1 VAFDVKYFGVW
12 PLIRS
17 AMKRDGSYHIVPD
30 ATAGIEATARR
41 HTRIEAVFRV
51 QYTTIDQ
58 LVVAYSSDL
67 SKGGLFLCTQ
77 TYLPLN
83 AVVRLTLQLPEDG
96 GEIPVICRVVY
107 VRDEA
112 AAASAGKPAG
122 MGLEFLDIADGCT
135 QRIERFIAER
145 PPKLSQ
151 PPPARRALNIV
162 LADDDRLSLAA
173 AASCFRA
180 RGDIVITASNGLDA
194 LAACLKQPPDVILSD
209 VQMPKMDGWQL
220 VRMVRGRPSL
230 SSIPF
235 IFFTQLRGEDER
247 LRAYQLGVDDFVGKP
262 CNAELLLSRADRLIA
277 RLGQNRSPVRQ
288 KTLRGDLEQVSLP
301 SVLNFLELERK
312 TGVLLLVGAYTAR
325 VFIAEGR
332 ALRIE
337 RESDALAL
345 SPRALMNQLLSWK
358 SGQFEF
364 AVGEVAGP
372 DLLGCS
378 LMTLLLDHA
387 RINDEESRGA

>member
-1 VAFDVKYFGVW
+1 
-12 PLIRS
+12 
-17 AMKRDGSYHIVPD
+17 MKRDGSYRVVPL
-30 ATAGIEATARR
+30 APPSSEVTERQ
-41 HTRIEAVFRV
+41 HPRIEAVFRV
-51 QYTTIDQ
+51 EYTTIDQ

-67 SKGGLFLCTQ
+67 SKGGVFLCTQ

-112 AAASAGKPAG
+112 AAASARKPAG
-122 MGLEFLDIADGCT
+122 MGLEFLDIADECT
-135 QRIERFIAER
+135 QQIERFIAER
-145 PPKLSQ
+145 PPRLSR
-151 PPPARRALNIV
+151 PPAPARRALNVV

-173 AASCFRA
+173 AASCFRQ
-180 RGDIVITASNGLDA
+180 RGDIVRLATNGLDA
-194 LAACLKQPPDVILSD
+194 LAACLKEPPDVILSD

-220 VRMVRGRPSL
+220 VRMVRARPSL

-235 IFFTQLRGEDER
+235 IFFTTLRGEEER
-247 LRAYQLGVDDFVGKP
+247 LRAYQLGVDDFLGKP
-262 CNAELLLSRADRLIA
+262 CNADFLLSRADRLIA

-332 ALRIE
+332 PLRAE
-337 RESDALAL
+337 GESDAPAP
-345 SPRALMNQLLSWK
+345 SSRALMNQLLSWK
-358 SGQFEF
+358 TGQFEF
-364 AVGEVAGP
+364 AVSEVTGP
-372 DLLGCS
+372 DLLECS

-387 RINDEESRGA
+387 RISDEESRDA

>member
-1 VAFDVKYFGVW
+1 
-12 PLIRS
+12 
-17 AMKRDGSYHIVPD
+17 MKRDGGYRVVPL
-30 ATAGIEATARR
+30 APPSNEGTERQ

-58 LVVAYSSDL
+58 LIVAYSSDL
-67 SKGGLFLCTQ
+67 SKGGVFVCTQ

-122 MGLEFLDIADGCT
+122 MGLEFLDIADECS
-135 QRIERFIAER
+135 QQIERFIAER
-145 PPKLSQ
+145 PPRLSQ
-151 PPPARRALNIV
+151 PSPARRALNVV

-173 AASCFRA
+173 AASCFRE
-180 RGDIVITASNGLDA
+180 RGDIVRMATNGLDA
-194 LAACLKQPPDVILSD
+194 LAACLKEPPDVILSD

-220 VRMVRGRPSL
+220 VRMVRARPSL

-235 IFFTQLRGEDER
+235 IFFTQLRGEEER
-247 LRAYQLGVDDFVGKP
+247 LRAYQLGVDDFLGKP
-262 CNAELLLSRADRLIA
+262 CNPDFLLSRADRLIS

-332 ALRIE
+332 PLRVE
-337 RESDALAL
+337 GESDARAP
-345 SPRALMNQLLSWK
+345 SSRALMNQLLSWK
-358 SGQFEF
+358 TGQFEF
-364 AVGEVAGP
+364 AVSEVAGP
-372 DLLGCS
+372 DLLECS

-387 RINDEESRGA
+387 RISDEESRDA